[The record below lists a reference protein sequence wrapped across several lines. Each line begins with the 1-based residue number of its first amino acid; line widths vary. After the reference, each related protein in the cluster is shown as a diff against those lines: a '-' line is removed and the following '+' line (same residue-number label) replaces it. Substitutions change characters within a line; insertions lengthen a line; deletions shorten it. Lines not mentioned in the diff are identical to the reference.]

1 MVLLDAFTVIGGL
14 SAIFSNLWFLWA
26 AHYARKVDEPDRA
39 FLYYCIALFTSPL
52 YHLCLGFPRACIFGA
67 RSHYV
72 IDFSSAN
79 LAIPLTALYFVRW
92 RHRYVERW
100 LIFIAFVAM
109 LLLVTQV
116 GSNFLSQVVIA
127 GISLLFV
134 AVYLIWHKIVYKEL
148 PAYNLTNLALG
159 VLFTMFSIAFYT
171 VQDAWPAGYGYTH
184 GFWHMFGAIGQRMF
198 LAIHYRR
205 GVRIERLQ
213 KSLLHEQQY
222 QSHERE
228 LSNGEDKIVF
238 I

>member
-1 MVLLDAFTVIGGL
+1 MNAFAVFGGL
-14 SAIFSNLWFLWA
+14 SAIFSNLWFLWPA
-26 AHYARKVDEPDRA
+26 AYARKVDENDRA

-52 YHLCLGFPRACIFGA
+52 YHLCLGFPRACLFGA
-67 RSHYV
+67 FSHHA

-100 LIFIAFVAM
+100 LIFIAFVVM

-116 GSNFLSQVVIA
+116 GTNFLSQVVIA
-127 GISLLFV
+127 GVSLAFV
-134 AVYLIWHKIVYKEL
+134 AMYLVWHKIVYGEL
-148 PAYNLTNLALG
+148 PKYNMVNLALG

-198 LAIHYRR
+198 LAIHHRR
-205 GVRIERLQ
+205 AIQMEWRRKQEEQ
-213 KSLLHEQQY
+213 AATENKS
-222 QSHERE
+222 
-228 LSNGEDKIVF
+228 VF